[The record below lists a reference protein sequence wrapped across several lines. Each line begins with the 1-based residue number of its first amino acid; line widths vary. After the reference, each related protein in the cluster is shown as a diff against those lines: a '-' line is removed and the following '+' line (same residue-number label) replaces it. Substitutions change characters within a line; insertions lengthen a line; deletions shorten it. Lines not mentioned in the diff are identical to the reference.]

1 MYEFEMVNTIVLL
14 DGLLKMPESLSSQDE
29 SWNKAGSRVQN
40 TFDIDLISLENQ
52 ESRWYIHLE
61 SEGLRARSS
70 SVQGQEKMDHPVQE
84 ETGNWPFFCL
94 FVKFGSSMDWMMPFS
109 PPLVKFCHP
118 IECGEPALWQSLA
131 GVMEDTNI
139 QSVTKD
145 NSDGCTDWSVDIKK
159 YQVLVGEP
167 VRIKCALFYGYIRA
181 NYSLAQSAGLSLMW
195 YKSSGPGDFEE
206 PIAFDG
212 SRMSKEEDSIWFRPT
227 LLQDSGLYACVIRN
241 STYCMKVSISLT
253 VGENDTG
260 LCYNSKMK
268 YFDKAELSK
277 SKEISCRDIEDFL
290 LPSREPEILWYKECR
305 TKTWRPSIVFKR
317 DTLLIREVREDD
329 IGNYTC
335 ELKYGGFVVRRTTE
349 LTVTAPLTDKPPKL
363 LYPMESKLTIQETQ
377 LGDSAN
383 LTCRAFFG
391 YSGDVSPL
399 IYWMKGEKFIEDL
412 DENRVWE
419 SDIRILKEHLGEQEV
434 SISLIVDSVEEGDL
448 GNYSCY
454 VENGNGRRHAS
465 VLLHKRELMYTVE
478 LAGGLGAIL
487 LLLVCLVTIYKCYKI
502 EIMLFY
508 RNHFGAEELDGD
520 NKDYDAYLSYT
531 KVDPDQWNQE
541 TGEEERFAL
550 EILPDMLEKHYGYKL
565 FIPDRDLIPTGTYIE
580 DVARCVDQ
588 SKRLI
593 IVMTPNYVVR
603 RGWSIFELET
613 RLRNMLV
620 TGEIKVI
627 LIECS
632 ELRGIMNY
640 QEVEAL
646 KHTIKLLTV
655 IKWHGPKCNKLNS
668 KFWKRLQYEMPF
680 KRIEPITHEQALDVS
695 EQGPFGELQTVSAI
709 SMAAATSTA
718 LATAHPDLRST
729 FHNTYH
735 SQMRQKHYY
744 RSYEY
749 DVPPTGT
756 LPLTSIGNQHTYC
769 NIPMTLINGQ
779 RPQTKS
785 SREQNPDEAHT
796 NSAILPLLPRETSI
810 SSVIW

>member
-1 MYEFEMVNTIVLL
+1 MKAPIPHLILL
-14 DGLLKMPESLSSQDE
+14 Y
-29 SWNKAGSRVQN
+29 A
-40 TFDIDLISLENQ
+40 TF
-52 ESRWYIHLE
+52 
-61 SEGLRARSS
+61 
-70 SVQGQEKMDHPVQE
+70 
-84 ETGNWPFFCL
+84 T
-94 FVKFGSSMDWMMPFS
+94 
-109 PPLVKFCHP
+109 
-118 IECGEPALWQSLA
+118 QSLK
-131 GVMEDTNI
+131 V
-139 QSVTKD
+139 VTKRG
-145 NSDGCTDWSVDIKK
+145 SADGCTDWSIDIKK

-167 VRIKCALFYGYIRA
+167 VRIKCALFYGYIRT

-260 LCYNSKMK
+260 FCYNSKMK
-268 YFDKAELSK
+268 YFEKAELSK
-277 SKEISCRDIEDFL
+277 SKEIACRDIEDFL
-290 LPSREPEILWYKECR
+290 LPTREPEILWYKECR
-305 TKTWRPSIVFKR
+305 TKTWRHSIVFKR

-335 ELKYGGFVVRRTTE
+335 ELKYGSFVVRRTTE

-363 LYPMESKLTIQETQ
+363 LYPVESKLTIQETQ

-412 DENRVWE
+412 DENRIWE
-419 SDIRILKEHLGEQEV
+419 SDIRILKEHLGEKEV
-434 SISLIVDSVEEGDL
+434 SISLIVNSVEEGDL

-627 LIECS
+627 LIECT

-655 IKWHGPKCNKLNS
+655 IKWHGPKSNKLNS

>member
-1 MYEFEMVNTIVLL
+1 MLCFLM
-14 DGLLKMPESLSSQDE
+14 
-29 SWNKAGSRVQN
+29 
-40 TFDIDLISLENQ
+40 DLISETFTLSLMMSWESLELKKEAQALVGARVRSLFCEQLHVYYGCILINFELFMHWVLYVGKLNSNKKIYKKKELKMLRDPWVAQ
-52 ESRWYIHLE
+52 RFGACLWP
-61 SEGLRARSS
+61 RARSWRPRIES
-70 SVQGQEKMDHPVQE
+70 HIGLPVQGAC
-84 ETGNWPFFCL
+84 FSLCL
-94 FVKFGSSMDWMMPFS
+94 C
-109 PPLVKFCHP
+109 L
-118 IECGEPALWQSLA
+118 
-131 GVMEDTNI
+131 
-139 QSVTKD
+139 
-145 NSDGCTDWSVDIKK
+145 
-159 YQVLVGEP
+159 
-167 VRIKCALFYGYIRA
+167 CA
-181 NYSLAQSAGLSLMW
+181 SLSL
-195 YKSSGPGDFEE
+195 SL
-206 PIAFDG
+206 
-212 SRMSKEEDSIWFRPT
+212 RPK
-227 LLQDSGLYACVIRN
+227 QAN
-241 STYCMKVSISLT
+241 
-253 VGENDTG
+253 
-260 LCYNSKMK
+260 
-268 YFDKAELSK
+268 
-277 SKEISCRDIEDFL
+277 
-290 LPSREPEILWYKECR
+290 
-305 TKTWRPSIVFKR
+305 
-317 DTLLIREVREDD
+317 
-329 IGNYTC
+329 
-335 ELKYGGFVVRRTTE
+335 
-349 LTVTAPLTDKPPKL
+349 PLR
-363 LYPMESKLTIQETQ
+363 S
-377 LGDSAN
+377 DSAN